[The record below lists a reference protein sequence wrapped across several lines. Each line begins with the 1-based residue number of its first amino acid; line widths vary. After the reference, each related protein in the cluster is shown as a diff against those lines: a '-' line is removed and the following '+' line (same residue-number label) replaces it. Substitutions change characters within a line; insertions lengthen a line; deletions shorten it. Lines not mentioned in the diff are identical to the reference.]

1 MSQAEADLE
10 ELDQAL
16 DRLRDGTYGACVRCG
31 APIPDERLAAQ
42 PTTLTC
48 VGCAHAGAAANSRRL
63 RRA

>member
-1 MSQAEADLE
+1 MSQAEADVE

-16 DRLRDGTYGACVRCG
+16 DRLRNGTYGACVRCG
-31 APIPDERLAAQ
+31 APIPGERLAAQ

-48 VGCAHAGAAANSRRL
+48 VGCAQASAAANASRL

>member
-1 MSQAEADLE
+1 MTQAEADVEQLH
-10 ELDQAL
+10 QAL
-16 DRLRDGTYGACVRCG
+16 DRLGNGAYGVCARCR

-48 VGCAHAGAAANSRRL
+48 VGCAQAGPATNASRL